1 MSNTIDLTGQN
12 FGYWTVL
19 FRSDKKA
26 KSRQVYWHCRCI
38 CGNEKDVCGGNLRNG
53 SSTNCGCKRIGK
65 RKDITGQQFGRLI
78 AIEPTEQKSQQ
89 NIIWKCQCQCGN
101 ITYVPLASL
110 MSGNTKSCGCLHK
123 ELLHEIMVPKLIGQK
138 FHHLTVLQE
147 AGIDKNGKQLW
158 ECECDCINK
167 THIITTTTQ
176 LTTGNTQSC
185 GCQKSIGEE
194 TIKTLLLNN
203 KIKFIQQKTFSTCR
217 FNTTN
222 ALAKFDFYV
231 NDSYLIEYDGI
242 QHFKYNNRGWS
253 TEEHLIY
260 VQEHDTY
267 KTQWCKDNNIPL
279 IRIPYW
285 HLPDLCIE
293 DLSLETSQFIT

>member
-1 MSNTIDLTGQN
+1 
-12 FGYWTVL
+12 
-19 FRSDKKA
+19 
-26 KSRQVYWHCRCI
+26 
-38 CGNEKDVCGGNLRNG
+38 
-53 SSTNCGCKRIGK
+53 
-65 RKDITGQQFGRLI
+65 
-78 AIEPTEQKSQQ
+78 
-89 NIIWKCQCQCGN
+89 
-101 ITYVPLASL
+101 

-293 DLSLETSQFIT
+293 DLSLETS